1 MFKSGYIQ
9 IVGETNAGKSTI
21 FNRIV
26 GEKVSIVSPKVQTT
40 RKNIRGIY
48 TDEKMQAIFIDTP
61 GIHKVESKLSRV
73 MIDSSLETLS
83 DVDIVIYAIAANKKK
98 LSVFDENII
107 EKITKSK
114 KPIICII
121 TKTDRVKKEIIEEKI
136 SMLEDLG
143 FKNIIATSSYTNTGI
158 EELKKTIHEL
168 LPEGPKYYN
177 EEEYTD
183 QTTREMCEEIIRSKA
198 LKFLNE
204 EIPHGIYIEIKNF
217 KEGKTKNGEDIL
229 NIEAVIYTRKESHK
243 GIIIGKNGKMLKKI
257 GSTARQD
264 LEEFLGCKV
273 NLQTWVKTRKSWTN
287 TDNIISRFKS

>member
-107 EKITKSK
+107 EKITTSK

-121 TKTDRVKKEIIEEKI
+121 TKTDRVKKEIIEEKTA
-136 SMLEDLG
+136 MLEDLG
-143 FKNIIATSSYTNTGI
+143 FENIIATSSYTNTGI
-158 EELKKTIHEL
+158 EELKETIYEL

-217 KEGKTKNGEDIL
+217 KEGKTKNGEDIV

>member
-136 SMLEDLG
+136 AMLEDLG
-143 FKNIIATSSYTNTGI
+143 FENIIATSSYTNTGI
-158 EELKKTIHEL
+158 DELKETIYEL

-217 KEGKTKNGEDIL
+217 KEGKTKKGEDIV

>member
-136 SMLEDLG
+136 AMLEDLG
-143 FKNIIATSSYTNTGI
+143 FENIIATSSYTNTGI
-158 EELKKTIHEL
+158 EELKETIYEL

-177 EEEYTD
+177 EDEYTD

-217 KEGKTKNGEDIL
+217 KESKTKKGEDIV

>member
-136 SMLEDLG
+136 AMLEDLG
-143 FKNIIATSSYTNTGI
+143 FENIIATSSYTNTGI
-158 EELKKTIHEL
+158 EELKETIYEL

-217 KEGKTKNGEDIL
+217 KEGKTKNGEDIV